1 MVSPSSF
8 FSLYGHHPYLHS
20 FPTRRSSDLATIEGW
35 EQTAS
40 GYAAVWA
47 TENTRAALWDAMKR
61 KETYATTGPR
71 MTVRFFRSEEHTSE
85 LQSLAY
91 LVCRLLLEKKKK
103 KKTYN
108 I

>member
-1 MVSPSSF
+1 MK
-8 FSLYGHHPYLHS
+8 
-20 FPTRRSSDLATIEGW
+20 TKLATIMGW

-71 MTVRFFRSEEHTSE
+71 MTVRFFGGWDFAEADAEASDIAKAGYGKGVPMGGD
-85 LQSLAY
+85 LQGRAGRQGRRPSWSP
-91 LVCRLLLEKKKK
+91 R
-103 KKTYN
+103 
-108 I
+108 